1 MVQPDLFL
9 CLPAGAGDGSDV
21 SGVLIGL
28 EGGGFGVLV
37 GLTVGG
43 ATARVEMAV
52 GAKVRET
59 VGLGWEGDVAAGVG
73 VPVVEDGG
81 DWAAADGVPVTEGVD
96 SPGSDVGIGVPVARD
111 VARSGS
117 TVADVLLPP
126 ILLPATTVPITHMRL
141 PATSVPMVRIANRG
155 NKRSRLIWLLWK

>member
-1 MVQPDLFL
+1 M
-9 CLPAGAGDGSDV
+9 
-21 SGVLIGL
+21 LIGL

-37 GLTVGG
+37 GLMVGG

-52 GAKVRET
+52 GAKVWET

-81 DWAAADGVPVTEGVD
+81 DWAAADGVAVTENVD
-96 SPGSDVGIGVPVARD
+96 SPGCDVDVGATVARD
-111 VARSGS
+111 VAGEGS
-117 TVADVLLPP
+117 IVVETLVPP

>member
-1 MVQPDLFL
+1 M
-9 CLPAGAGDGSDV
+9 
-21 SGVLIGL
+21 LIGL
-28 EGGGFGVLV
+28 DGEGFGVLV
-37 GLTVGG
+37 GPTVGG

-52 GAKVRET
+52 GAEVRGT

-81 DWAAADGVPVTEGVD
+81 DWVAADGVPVTETVE
-96 SPGSDVGIGVPVARD
+96 SAGSDVGIGVPVARD

-117 TVADVLLPP
+117 TVADVLFPP
-126 ILLPATTVPITHMRL
+126 ILLPATMVPITHMRL
-141 PATSVPMVRIANRG
+141 PATSAPIVSVANRG